1 MYSIFKN
8 VINRGGYDLTNISSK
23 IKNAWAEN
31 QLNDEQ
37 KDELL
42 NLAQVGATLNGSVDI
57 MKKLLELENRVRSLE
72 GAETSTEEYPD
83 FVVGK
88 WYQTGDKITFEDKQ
102 YICVA
107 PEGVTCVWSPTDYP
121 TYWEEKE

>member
-57 MKKLLELENRVRSLE
+57 MKKLLELENRVRALE